1 MNLGRHLFSSART
14 YARASARSRR
24 GRASAARWLF
34 VSLAATLLAAFAYTG
49 AALAQENYPNRAV
62 RMIVPWPPGQATDL
76 GGRLVAQYLSDAFG
90 KPVVPDNR
98 PGAGGMIGTDV
109 VAKSAPDG
117 YTLLAASSGPITI
130 SPLLQKT
137 AYDVDRDFVPV
148 AKIGVSPYVLVT
160 ATSFPAANAR
170 EFVALLRSNPGK
182 YSFASSGVG
191 ASAHLITEW
200 FNNTAGL
207 QVTHVPYKGSS
218 QALSDVM
225 SGQVAYAIETAAAV
239 MPLVRSGRLKAYGVS
254 LAKGSAM
261 TPGVEPFASGANMPG
276 FDVGG
281 WMGVMV
287 PAGTPKAIVDRLA
300 SAIDTAMQ
308 KPEARERLNAL
319 GFEVDYRRP
328 DDFARDLKFQQTRF
342 GEIIKKG
349 NIKIE

>member
-1 MNLGRHLFSSART
+1 MNTGQHRRISARA
-14 YARASARSRR
+14 YLRANVRVRTGRR
-24 GRASAARWLF
+24 SAARSAF
-34 VSLAATLLAAFAYTG
+34 VSLISILLTALACTSQ
-49 AALAQENYPNRAV
+49 ALAQENYPTRAV

-76 GGRLVAQYLSDAFG
+76 GGRLVAQYLAEAFG
-90 KPVVPDNR
+90 RPLVPDNR

-109 VAKSAPDG
+109 VAKALPDG
-117 YTLLAASSGPITI
+117 YTILAASSGPITI

-160 ATSFPAANAR
+160 STSFPAANAR
-170 EFVALLRSNPGK
+170 EFVALVRSNPGK

-191 ASAHLITEW
+191 ASAHLIAEW

-218 QALSDVM
+218 QALGDVVG
-225 SGQVAYAIETAAAV
+225 GQVAYALETAAAV

-254 LAKGSAM
+254 LAKGSAI
-261 TPGVEPFASGANMPG
+261 TPGIEPFASAANMPG

-300 SAIDTAMQ
+300 TAIDTAMQ

-328 DDFARDLKFQQTRF
+328 EDFARDLKYQQTRF
-342 GEIIKKG
+342 AEIIKKG